1 MVKPHPLSLCGEW
14 GSLGDSQSCPPPSAT
29 RLPPS
34 WRGPWALRPRLAA
47 GLPLSR
53 CRSAI
58 ALVKTIVLTWSPPAY
73 MPDGHLSRGRLA
85 SFLYTRR
92 LFLRMNFVE
101 SVRARFA
108 AYIGQEQTLSSLWLW
123 FGRQPW
129 RSGGLELRSSPQ
141 RNLHL
146 GYFIFFT
153 VLVAWFGAGVV
164 G

>member
-14 GSLGDSQSCPPPSAT
+14 GSLGDSLSCPPPSAT

-85 SFLYTRR
+85 SFY
-92 LFLRMNFVE
+92 MP
-101 SVRARFA
+101 
-108 AYIGQEQTLSSLWLW
+108 G
-123 FGRQPW
+123 
-129 RSGGLELRSSPQ
+129 
-141 RNLHL
+141 
-146 GYFIFFT
+146 GYF
-153 VLVAWFGAGVV
+153 
-164 G
+164 